1 MDKNYNIV
9 IFTGN
14 LDDEFLVAEV
24 YQDRIFMLSLQDSES
39 GIVVDLN
46 CYNNCEDC
54 LRKKEISLFDLI
66 HVINES
72 LDELDLGLK
81 ISLDKISNDENG

>member
-1 MDKNYNIV
+1 MDKNYNII

-24 YQDRIFMLSLQDSES
+24 YQERIFMLSLRNSES

-66 HVINES
+66 HIINDS
-72 LDELDLGLK
+72 LDELELGVK
-81 ISLDKISNDENG
+81 INLDKISNDKTG

>member
-24 YQDRIFMLSLQDSES
+24 YQDDIFIFSLQNSES

-46 CYNNCEDC
+46 CYNNRKD
-54 LRKKEISLFDLI
+54 RKKKISLFDLI
-66 HVINES
+66 HIINDS
-72 LDELDLGLK
+72 LDELELGVK
-81 ISLDKISNDENG
+81 INLDKINNDKTG

>member
-24 YQDRIFMLSLQDSES
+24 YKDDIFIFSLRNSES

-46 CYNNCEDC
+46 CYDNYESCQQ
-54 LRKKEISLFDLI
+54 KKISIFDLI
-66 HVINES
+66 HAINES
-72 LDELDLGLK
+72 LEALELGVK
-81 ISLDKISNDENG
+81 ISLDEISNDKNG

>member
-46 CYNNCEDC
+46 CYNKRKCRRTRSSAVRSYRNIIILNCQT
-54 LRKKEISLFDLI
+54 L
-66 HVINES
+66 
-72 LDELDLGLK
+72 
-81 ISLDKISNDENG
+81 